1 MTLCVFNFDTKPNI
15 GVGKYP
21 ADNCPELEK
30 AKYFAVGS
38 LGPVF
43 LYATDRDIYRYDYN
57 GTNTGENFTL
67 WPKLM
72 KK

>member
-15 GVGKYP
+15 GVGKYL

-43 LYATDRDIYRYDYN
+43 YMLPTGIFTVMITMELTPVKTLYFGPN
-57 GTNTGENFTL
+57 
-67 WPKLM
+67 
-72 KK
+72 